1 MDLAELRE
9 RLEKASA
16 GDREIEARLC
26 AAVYDIPEPP
36 QAFKLGVV
44 PPINPIE
51 AWRVECWSDTGHV
64 RSHTPP
70 RYTESLD
77 AIVSLIERKLPGCWW
92 EIEREFVYDN
102 GSIKER
108 FVGRIRRKRDSYLHV
123 CVGALAALALCLA
136 FVKAMEAQS
145 NEPASDNGERG

>member
-9 RLEKASA
+9 RLEKAS
-16 GDREIEARLC
+16 GPDREIEARLC

-51 AWRVECWSDTGHV
+51 AWRVECWADTGHV

-70 RYTESLD
+70 RYTESID
-77 AIVSLIERKLPGCWW
+77 AIVSLIERKLPGWGY
-92 EIEREFVYDN
+92 F
-102 GSIKER
+102 
-108 FVGRIRRKRDSYLHV
+108 IRRDGDGCNAGLLYPVHDRVTPGCGSHPTSQP
-123 CVGALAALALCLA
+123 LALCLA

-145 NEPASDNGERG
+145 NEPASERVTGGSDRE